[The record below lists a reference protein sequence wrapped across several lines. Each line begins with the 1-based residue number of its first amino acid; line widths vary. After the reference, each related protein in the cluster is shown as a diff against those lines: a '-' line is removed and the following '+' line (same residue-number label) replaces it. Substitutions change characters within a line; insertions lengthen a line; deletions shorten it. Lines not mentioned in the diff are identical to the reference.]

1 MAGLQDYSR
10 QETDLA
16 LQLLLELVEHLKAY
30 KDHIVLVG
38 GWAPYFLLK
47 DAASKLA
54 QQHIGSLDADLF
66 LDFRA
71 IQETGYETIIEI
83 LERDGYSQRKDRQGK
98 VIPASFEKVVRLEG
112 GGRFPMRVDFLAAE
126 YGGTARSHR
135 HQKVEDLLAHKAR
148 GADIA
153 REQNF
158 THEISGQLPNRAR
171 VTVRLKIANEV
182 AVFTMK
188 GILVGQRTKPKDYY
202 DLYMLVKHFKKGP
215 RSLAESIKPFLANKL
230 VREAIT
236 HIRRYFER
244 FDSLGPNSVAE
255 FFHPSDPEAWA
266 VIQRDAFEQLQAL
279 LNEIDRYDRDV
290 PSTRPREGRGHYTP
304 STRRS
309 TRWPTSRR

>member
-47 DAASKLA
+47 DAASNLA

-71 IQETGYETIIEI
+71 IQETAYETIFEI

-98 VIPASFEKVVRLEG
+98 VIPASFEKVVRVEG
-112 GGRFPMRVDFLAAE
+112 GGKFPMRVDFLAAE

-135 HQKVEDLLAHKAR
+135 HQKAQDMLAHKAR
-148 GADIA
+148 GSDIA
-153 REQNF
+153 RGQNYIR
-158 THEISGQLPNRAR
+158 EISGQLPNRAR
-171 VTVRLKIANEV
+171 VTLRLKIANEV
-182 AVFTMK
+182 AVFVMK
-188 GILVGQRTKPKDYY
+188 GITLGQRTKSKDFY
-202 DLYMLVKHFKKGP
+202 DLYMLVKYFKDGP
-215 RSLAESIKPFLANKL
+215 RSVAASVKPFLGNKL
-230 VREAIT
+230 VREAT
-236 HIRRYFER
+236 AYTRRCFER
-244 FDSLGPNSVAE
+244 FDSLGPVTVAE
-255 FFHPSDPEAWA
+255 FFWPSNSEARA

-279 LNEIDRYDRDV
+279 LNELDR
-290 PSTRPREGRGHYTP
+290 
-304 STRRS
+304 
-309 TRWPTSRR
+309 